1 MKATIKAK
9 HRLGLNETQRALR
22 DRLSLMSDV
31 VIAQMLRTV
40 RGLISMNEAWPNND
54 FSEASSLPFFTIQG
68 IADDTHLA
76 PETVDRYV
84 HAFIGVTQED
94 EDYRNQR
101 VTVDHPHAP
110 LITLAPVLSMDG
122 GDNNAFILPSGKPFR
137 EIVPLSDSRFMDD
150 EKGNRI
156 DLPYGVIPHRIVSTR
171 AMLFAILAPTSLRAS
186 LVMLREVRN
195 TLTTGYELPRVSA
208 QKIET
213 PFREFIR
220 RPSDAFPEGSG
231 DNDDDQLDLFS
242 PVVRESHFGN
252 VTIAASD
259 PISVPA
265 PPPRDWRADL
275 DAEIKKANAAR
286 VQAHEMWSRLVNVQG
301 MINRLADDLT
311 DVDPTVRD
319 RLLLDLFHAKMG
331 LR

>member
-1 MKATIKAK
+1 MTAPIKAK

-22 DRLSLMSDV
+22 DRLALMSDV
-31 VIAQMLRTV
+31 VIAQMLRTM
-40 RGLISMNEAWPNND
+40 RSLISVGEAWPNND
-54 FSEASSLPFFTIQG
+54 FSEASSLPFFTVQG

-94 EDYRNQR
+94 EGYRNQR

-110 LITLAPVLSMDG
+110 LITLAPVLPMDG
-122 GDNNAFILPSGKPFR
+122 DDNNAYILPSGKPFR

-156 DLPYGVIPHRIVSTR
+156 ELPYGVVPHRLVSTR
-171 AMLFAILAPTSLRAS
+171 AMLFAVLAPTSLRAS

-208 QKIET
+208 QKIES
-213 PFREFIR
+213 PFREFVR
-220 RPSDAFPEGSG
+220 RPSDAFPEGS
-231 DNDDDQLDLFS
+231 DDDQLDLFTS
-242 PVVRESHFGN
+242 TPPPLEMWN
-252 VTIAASD
+252 LPD
-259 PISVPA
+259 PTGFKTPIKKE

-275 DAEIKKANAAR
+275 DAEIEKADKAR
-286 VQAHEMWSRLVNVQG
+286 VQAHEMWSRLVNVQV
-301 MINRLADDLT
+301 MIDRLADDLA
-311 DVDPTVRD
+311 DADPAVRD